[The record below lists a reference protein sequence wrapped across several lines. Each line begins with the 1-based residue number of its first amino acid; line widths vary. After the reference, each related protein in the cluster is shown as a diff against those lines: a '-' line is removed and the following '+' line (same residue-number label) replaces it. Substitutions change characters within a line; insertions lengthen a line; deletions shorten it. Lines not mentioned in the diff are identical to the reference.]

1 MRKMRVVIGTLFL
14 GLVLAGAAG
23 ARITTTTS
31 GLRGIVTR
39 GPISPVCVA
48 EQPCT
53 EPARSVTL
61 LFSRNAR
68 VVGRAVTN
76 AEGRYR
82 VRLPAGLY
90 SVRRSAAVTI
100 DHRLEPDHA
109 RVREGR
115 FTRVD
120 FSIDTGIR

>member
-1 MRKMRVVIGTLFL
+1 MRVALGTLSL
-14 GLVLAGAAG
+14 ALVLAGAAG
-23 ARITTTTS
+23 ARINTAPS

-39 GPISPVCVA
+39 GPITPVCVA

-53 EPARSVTL
+53 EPARNVTL
-61 LFSRNAR
+61 LFSHDAR

-76 AEGRYR
+76 DEGRYR

-90 SVRRSAAVTI
+90 SVRRPGVVRI
-100 DHRLEPDHA
+100 DRRLEPDHA
-109 RVREGR
+109 RVRAGR
-115 FTRVD
+115 FSRVD